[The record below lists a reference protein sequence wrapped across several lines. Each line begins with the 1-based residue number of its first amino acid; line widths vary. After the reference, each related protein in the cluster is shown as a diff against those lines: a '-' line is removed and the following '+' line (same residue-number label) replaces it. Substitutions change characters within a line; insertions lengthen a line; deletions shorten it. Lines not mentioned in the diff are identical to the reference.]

1 MQCSFNLTCYKYF
14 SIGGTN
20 TPILFTH
27 NLEHSS
33 AVGKFQYHRKGG
45 DVANRQSA
53 STLYH
58 TAGTHFTISCYVGFS
73 FVPGTNTIWL
83 LKKHTSEQKP
93 KEISKNSKMKRRV
106 PKVGDRKEAMEFN
119 LINDTAYFVC
129 QRDND
134 TT

>member
-1 MQCSFNLTCYKYF
+1 M
-14 SIGGTN
+14 
-20 TPILFTH
+20 
-27 NLEHSS
+27 
-33 AVGKFQYHRKGG
+33 
-45 DVANRQSA
+45 ANRQSA
-53 STLYH
+53 YTLYH

-73 FVPGTNTIWL
+73 FVPVTNTIWL
-83 LKKHTSEQKP
+83 LKKLTSILEQKP

-119 LINDTAYFVC
+119 LINDTAYFAC